1 MVVLINNQF
10 MRKTLFVFLCVLIAM
25 FSYSQKGSYDLVNYS
40 LPVIGNWMK
49 EQKNSFIT
57 FTCINN
63 DNNWCQI
70 IIYKATAASGNI
82 DSDFNAEW
90 KELTAKNLSIT
101 AGPKRSGVRKIGQWT
116 SVVGEGKAIFDGL
129 EMFIRHQVLTGD
141 GNRISVIGKT
151 NSTKF
156 LKTIEEVNNAIT
168 LRKSPAENTPANN
181 NANNAPVSKGPD
193 KQAETASVRYQFQNT
208 NWDDGWITTAAENW
222 AIVTKA
228 NTRVLIHYP
237 NKQADAY
244 NSVLKNGLQNAWNI
258 LVAPR
263 YADIKNFE
271 LKPVQSFESIAFAE
285 ADATE
290 KATGK
295 QVHIVLFK
303 KHYSNGNGRYLEFL
317 TTDKRAFE
325 QEFGAYRNE
334 EFGWDKVSGMQNRNR
349 FAIAATDLVGKWA
362 SSDYAS
368 LSYYYVN
375 GGGFAGATATSI
387 ANEFTFFNTGKYE
400 SDHAGASGVV
410 GNQKFSR
417 QVYKGSFVASDWQME
432 LTNRFEGASEKYNC
446 YFEAVRGG
454 RILIMTDRQG
464 SVLSLVRQ
472 IK

>member
-1 MVVLINNQF
+1 
-10 MRKTLFVFLCVLIAM
+10 MRKMLFGFFCVLTSM
-25 FSYSQKGSYDLVNYS
+25 FVYSQKGSYDLVNYT
-40 LPVIGNWMK
+40 LPASGSWTKDQN
-49 EQKNSFIT
+49 NSFIT
-57 FTCINN
+57 FTYI
-63 DNNWCQI
+63 DKQNNWCQI
-70 IIYKATAASGNI
+70 IIYKATASSGNI

-90 KELTAKNLSIT
+90 NELTAKNLSIT
-101 AGPKRSGVRKIGQWT
+101 SGPKRSGVKKIGQWT
-116 SVVGEGKAIFDGL
+116 SVVGEGKALFDGL
-129 EMFIRHQVLTGD
+129 EMFIRHQVISNA

-156 LKTIEEVNNAIT
+156 LKTIEEVNNSVT
-168 LRKSPAENTPANN
+168 LRKSPAENTQVDH
-181 NANNAPVSKGPD
+181 NANNSPANREPDKLVEKNAPVK
-193 KQAETASVRYQFQNT
+193 YQFQNT
-208 NWDDGWITTAAENW
+208 NWDDGWITTAGEEW
-222 AIVTKA
+222 AVVTKA

-244 NSVLKNGLQNAWNI
+244 NSVLKEGLQNAWNI

-263 YADIKNFE
+263 YTNIRNYE
-271 LKPVQSFESIAFAE
+271 LKPIQSFESIAFAE

-290 KATGK
+290 KVTGK

-303 KHYSNGNGRYLEFL
+303 KHYSNGNGRYLEFV
-317 TTDKRAFE
+317 TADKRAYE

-334 EFGWDKVSGMQNRNR
+334 EFGWDKVSGMQGRNR
-349 FAIAATDLVGKWA
+349 FAVAAADLTGKWA

-387 ANEFTFFNTGKYE
+387 ANEFTFFNGGKYE

-417 QVYKGSFVASDWQME
+417 QIYKGNFVVSDWQME
-432 LTNRFEGASEKYNC
+432 LTNRFEGAAEKYGC

-454 RILIMTDRQG
+454 RILMMTDRQG
-464 SVLSLVRQ
+464 SVLSLVKQ
-472 IK
+472 NK

>member
-1 MVVLINNQF
+1 MKNVLLVLLSV
-10 MRKTLFVFLCVLIAM
+10 MSFL
-25 FSYSQKGSYDLVNYS
+25 FSYSQKGSYDLVNYT
-40 LPVIGNWMK
+40 LPAIGNWTK
-49 EQKNSFIT
+49 DQKSSFIS
-57 FTCINN
+57 FTYINN
-63 DNNWCQI
+63 QNNWCQI

-90 KELTAKNLSIT
+90 DELTAKNLSIT
-101 AGPKRSGVRKIGQWT
+101 AGPKRSGVKKTGQWT
-116 SVVGEGKAIFDGL
+116 SVVGEGKALFDGL
-129 EMFIRHQVLTGD
+129 EMFIRHQVLVGS

-151 NSTKF
+151 NSAKF
-156 LKTIEEVNNAIT
+156 LKTIEEVNNSIT
-168 LRKSPAENTPANN
+168 LRKSPAENTPANHN
-181 NANNAPVSKGPD
+181 VSKVPVN
-193 KQAETASVRYQFQNT
+193 KEPEKLVEKIAPVRYQFQNT
-208 NWDDGWITTAAENW
+208 NWDDGWITTAAEDW
-222 AIVTKA
+222 AVVTRA

-244 NSVLKNGLQNAWNI
+244 NSVLKDGLQNAWNI

-263 YADIKNFE
+263 YSNIRNYE

-303 KHYSNGNGRYLEFL
+303 KHYSNGNGRYLEFV
-317 TTDKRAFE
+317 TADKGAYE

-334 EFGWDKVSGMQNRNR
+334 EFGWDKVAAMQGRNR
-349 FAIAATDLVGKWA
+349 FAVAAADLVGKWA

-387 ANEFTFFNTGKYE
+387 ANEFTFFDGGKYQ

-410 GNQKFSR
+410 GSQKFSR
-417 QVYKGSFVASDWQME
+417 QVYKGNFVVSDWQME
-432 LTNRFEGASEKYNC
+432 LTNRFEGALEKYSC

-454 RILIMTDRQG
+454 RILMMTDRQG
-464 SVLSLVRQ
+464 TVLSLVRQ
-472 IK
+472 NK